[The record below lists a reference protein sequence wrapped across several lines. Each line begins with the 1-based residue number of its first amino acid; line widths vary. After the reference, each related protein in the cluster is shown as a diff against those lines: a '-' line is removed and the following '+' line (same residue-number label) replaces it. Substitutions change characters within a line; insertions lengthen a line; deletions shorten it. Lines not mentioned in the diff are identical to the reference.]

1 MADYGGIL
9 MDSSGRRFARVDGG
23 DSYHYWGRVDTG
35 QLGPNW
41 VTLPLFGIPTSVPII
56 VFIHCNFGGNE
67 DWRSRYGKAEVRQID
82 GQWKARAFRS
92 FGGDIEP
99 SFQSASFYVFVP
111 ARYIPADK
119 WGMQCFNEAGVK
131 MFDSARPLLQVCGLG
146 KGGILTTGESQ
157 FFNRTPAKCAAPYCS
172 TSSAQYI
179 VVNSVPYWAIVH
191 YYGTT
196 TNGNLAGY
204 TGVIAYLD
212 SGGTRPQNSQFVN
225 IPLLDAG
232 YYDQFTNLGTF

>member
-9 MDSSGRRFARVDGG
+9 IDSSGRRFARVDGG

-92 FGGDIEP
+92 FGGDIQP

-111 ARYIPADK
+111 ARYIDSLVVARTTSELFDGYAAWTYPGLK
-119 WGMQCFNEAGVK
+119 WM
-131 MFDSARPLLQVCGLG
+131 AR
-146 KGGILTTGESQ
+146 K
-157 FFNRTPAKCAAPYCS
+157 
-172 TSSAQYI
+172 
-179 VVNSVPYWAIVH
+179 
-191 YYGTT
+191 
-196 TNGNLAGY
+196 
-204 TGVIAYLD
+204 
-212 SGGTRPQNSQFVN
+212 
-225 IPLLDAG
+225 
-232 YYDQFTNLGTF
+232 